1 MQLFYRDYGTGNP
14 FILLHG
20 LFGCSDNWVGFARKL
35 ALQCNLRVI
44 VPDLRNHGQSPH
56 NPTFTF
62 EAMVDDL
69 FELIGTLNL
78 QKPMMM
84 GHSLGGKII
93 LHALLQE
100 PDFCQKAIIAD
111 MGLRTY
117 PPSFGHTEVLDLMQ
131 NQNLSDCKSR
141 KEVEALVSTHIP
153 DSRLQQL
160 VLKNVYWKNTET
172 LAWKLDVNA
181 ISNHLSEVFNGI
193 SFPIPIEV
201 PTFFI
206 KAALSDYI
214 NDEDKLL
221 IGQQFTNT
229 SITEVEDAGHWLQVD
244 NAEEFYNAVKTIVI

>member
-1 MQLFYRDYGTGNP
+1 MQLFYREYGIGRP
-14 FILLHG
+14 LILLHG

-35 ALQCNLRVI
+35 ASECSICVI

-56 NPTFTF
+56 DPTFTF
-62 EAMVDDL
+62 ETMVDDL

-78 QKPMMM
+78 QKPMIM

-93 LHALLQE
+93 LHALLQQ
-100 PDFCQKAIIAD
+100 PDFSQKAIIAD

-117 PPSFGHTEVLDLMQ
+117 PPSFGHIEVLELMQ
-131 NQNLSDCKSR
+131 NQDLSDCKSR
-141 KEVEALVSTHIP
+141 KAVEALVSNYIP

-160 VLKNVYWKNTET
+160 VLKNVYWKNSET
-172 LAWKLDVNA
+172 LAWKLDVEA

-193 SFPIPIEV
+193 SFPKPIEV

-214 NDEDKLL
+214 NEEDRSL
-221 IGQQFTNT
+221 IEANFTNAT
-229 SITEVEDAGHWLQVD
+229 VLEIPDAGHWLHVD
-244 NAEEFYNAVKTIVI
+244 NPEGFFGVVKMMI